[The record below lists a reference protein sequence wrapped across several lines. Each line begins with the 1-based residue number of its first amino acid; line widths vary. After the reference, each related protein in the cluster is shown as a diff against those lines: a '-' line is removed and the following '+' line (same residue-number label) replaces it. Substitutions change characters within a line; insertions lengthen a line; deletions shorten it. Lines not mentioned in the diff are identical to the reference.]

1 MMTFLRKWLKN
12 KVVLSC
18 LIYLP
23 LILLIIFG
31 ISMAYIFANI
41 AMQVMVI
48 AVVIMLIAL
57 LLVSS

>member
-12 KVVLSC
+12 RIVLSC

-31 ISMAYIFANI
+31 ISMAYMLANV
-41 AMQVMVI
+41 AMLVLAV
-48 AVVIMLIAL
+48 AVVLIVVFS
-57 LLVSS
+57 VSS

>member
-12 KVVLSC
+12 RIVLSC